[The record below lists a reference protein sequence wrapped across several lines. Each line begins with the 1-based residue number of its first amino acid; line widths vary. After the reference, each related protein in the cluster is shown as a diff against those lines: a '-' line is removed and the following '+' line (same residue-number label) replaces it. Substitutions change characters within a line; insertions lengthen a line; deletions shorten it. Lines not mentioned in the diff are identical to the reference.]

1 MYFKIP
7 NLDKNS
13 ILSQQDGFAIY
24 NHYLNTEQ
32 EDSEGNKRKP
42 TKTAIV
48 TAMNNHHNAKPHNLI
63 QKWLDAGKRVL
74 FWSDQHF
81 GHNNIIS
88 YSERPFDDKNH
99 MNNSMMTNY
108 FSAVKEE
115 DLVVWGGDVSFS
127 SVAESKQMFNT
138 LPGTKILIM
147 GNHDFD
153 RKYIFKNYGIF
164 SDIYMAKVFHMKFDD
179 KICNL
184 LVTHYPIDN
193 KFLPP
198 NTLNI
203 HGHIHNKTA
212 DYKNINIS
220 VECVDYRPTDI
231 SEIIKEKFITIKE

>member
-7 NLDKNS
+7 NLDKEGSLN
-13 ILSQQDGFAIY
+13 QQDGFAIY
-24 NHYLNTEQ
+24 NHYLNTER
-32 EDSEGNKRKP
+32 EDAEGNKRKP

-48 TAMNNHHNAKPHNLI
+48 TAMIHNHNSKSHNLI
-63 QKWLDAGKRVL
+63 QQWLDSGKRVL

-99 MNNSMMTNY
+99 MNNAMITNY
-108 FSAVKEE
+108 FSSVKEE
-115 DLVVWGGDVSFS
+115 DLVVWGGDVAFN
-127 SVAESKQMFNT
+127 SVTESKQLFNN
-138 LPGTKILIM
+138 LPGSKILVM

-153 RKYIFKNYGIF
+153 RKNILKNYGIF
-164 SDIYMAKVFHMKFDD
+164 SDIYMAKVFHMRIDD

-220 VECVDYRPTDI
+220 VECVNYKPTDI